1 MPSSSRNLA
10 LNFPSSKSRL
20 IGEISPNLASC
31 MISSCRGSL
40 SSTELIFSSS
50 IVVFAVSFGG
60 AIEALVLVVKDFRI
74 EAGAFSGPGAIDS
87 FTGLESCSS

>member
-1 MPSSSRNLA
+1 MPSSSRNFA
-10 LNFPSSKSRL
+10 LNFPSLKSRL

-31 MISSCRGSL
+31 MISSCSGSL

-50 IVVFAVSFGG
+50 IVAFAVTFGG

-74 EAGAFSGPGAIDS
+74 ETAVAPGAFSGRSGPEAID
-87 FTGLESCSS
+87 